1 MKIRNAKKI
10 CKIWFKQKFS
20 KRKTIIFFFFKLRY
34 EIFLFETDHN
44 YIWVNLVYSAW
55 EQEINE
61 FNNCP
66 LKVSL

>member
-1 MKIRNAKKI
+1 MPKKSAKFGLNKSFRNE
-10 CKIWFKQKFS
+10 KQYF
-20 KRKTIIFFFFKLRY
+20 FFFFKLRY